1 MASSQ
6 LGRRLHSITKA
17 LPPFLSHSSNATP
30 FSSLSAAAD
39 SAHHSNSTPE
49 PTSLSARM
57 SFLFQQI
64 DEIDKQRQEK
74 DQTLQ
79 RIRDWRETK
88 KQQDA
93 PAPTSAD
100 SHVSDSLKELDSE
113 LVKTEGLMSA
123 TNEKMELELVHP
135 WPEWIELMERLVQ
148 QNYFDHRRKDE
159 DGMMRGLGFDMSE
172 VDIQEKGK
180 GLDFT
185 RDFDSV
191 RTAAVNFGKDR
202 FDILRSLSRQDLQ
215 ILVGYGCP
223 STDKRVVFSSKLL
236 RKHVHLDEGDVCS
249 SCNMRSS
256 CEKAYLLTNKED
268 EARTIDVIR
277 ILLTYGFDAID
288 GSVVNKTLVKMK
300 SIKTSVRKLLHHVIK
315 LSAVPI
321 DPNLP
326 PPIIKKPTPK
336 VKQPPP
342 PPKKKVGRYDIEMKK
357 GDWLCTKCDFM
368 NFAKNTVCLQCD
380 AKRPK
385 RQLLPGEWE
394 CPQCNFLNYRRNVV
408 CFQCE
413 HNRPPDTYSENRYP
427 ERQRGLEVKM
437 DKLSRRTEVS
447 SAWNFDFDDDE
458 SDGAEV
464 ETFENAANS
473 QKVDEYIPSDARSI
487 HENYRTHADGYERS
501 SRHRKFEKE
510 YSDSRTMRPGLGFND
525 FDEEDDDVDSYDVIH
540 QNEIPETSRVD
551 FSELEPDTESED
563 DESLDNSWHARGRT
577 NPIKH
582 GKKPLRPKA
591 NFSDSEEDGV
601 DVGSDDELLMHL
613 NRKSSHVAKPKRH
626 DGLRKDIGFSSD
638 DDLDFSNAS
647 DDETLR
653 FKEKGNHRRGFNK
666 PENARQQSFRS
677 RSFPDAESGDEFSHN
692 AGLDRTG
699 KSHRGRDGMKKFSLN
714 NSFDRP
720 SGSLRNNRGIQE
732 KSYNER
738 SRLPK
743 DSKFRSHRKGGSM
756 ENRGGIS
763 NRYNNKSDS
772 YLDDERYQRPRM
784 NVR

>member
-6 LGRRLHSITKA
+6 LRRRLHSITKA
-17 LPPFLSHSSNATP
+17 LPPFFSNAPP

-39 SAHHSNSTPE
+39 SADHSNSTHE

-79 RIRDWRETK
+79 RIRDWRESK
-88 KQQDA
+88 RQQNV
-93 PAPTSAD
+93 PTPTSDLPD
-100 SHVSDSLKELDSE
+100 SDPLRELNLE
-113 LVKTEGLMSA
+113 LVKSEGLMS
-123 TNEKMELELVHP
+123 TNNEKSEVELVHP

-159 DGMMRGLGFDMSE
+159 DSMMRGLGFDMSE
-172 VDIQEKGK
+172 VDIQGKGK
-180 GLDFT
+180 RLDFT

-202 FDILRSLSRQDLQ
+202 FDILRSLPRQDLQ

-268 EARTIDVIR
+268 EARTIDVMR
-277 ILLTYGFDAID
+277 ILLTYGFNPID
-288 GSVVNKTLVKMK
+288 GSVINKSLLEMK
-300 SIKTSVRKLLHHVIK
+300 SIKTSVRRLLHHVVK
-315 LSAVPI
+315 LSEFPI
-321 DPNLP
+321 DPNLTP
-326 PPIIKKPTPK
+326 PVIKKPMPK
-336 VKQPPP
+336 VKQPTP

-357 GDWLCTKCDFM
+357 GDWLCSKCDFM
-368 NFAKNTVCLQCD
+368 NFAKNNVCLQCD

-394 CPQCNFLNYRRNVV
+394 CPQCNFLNYRRNTV
-408 CFQCE
+408 CFHCE
-413 HNRPPDTYSENRYP
+413 HKRPPETYSESRFP

-447 SAWNFDFDDDE
+447 NAWNFDFDDDE

-464 ETFENAANS
+464 ATFENAANS
-473 QKVDEYIPSDARSI
+473 QKVDEYMPVSDRNS
-487 HENYRTHADGYERS
+487 HENYRTRGDGYENS
-501 SRHRKFEKE
+501 SRNRKFEKE

-525 FDEEDDDVDSYDVIH
+525 FDEEDDVDSYDVVN
-540 QNEIPETSRVD
+540 QNEMSETSRVD

-563 DESLDNSWHARGRT
+563 TGSLDDNWHAPGRTSSLTRGR
-577 NPIKH
+577 
-582 GKKPLRPKA
+582 KPLHRKA
-591 NFSDSEEDGV
+591 FSDFEEDGV
-601 DVGSDDELLMHL
+601 DFGSEDELPMHPR
-613 NRKSSHVAKPKRH
+613 RKSSHVADPKTRN
-626 DGLRKDIGFSSD
+626 GLRNDIGFSSD

-647 DDETLR
+647 DAETR
-653 FKEKGNHRRGFNK
+653 SFNKKGNRRWGSNK
-666 PENARQQSFRS
+666 PDNARQQSYKAN
-677 RSFPDAESGDEFSHN
+677 SFSDSESDDEFSHN

-699 KSHRGRDGMKKFSLN
+699 KGNRGREGMRKFSSN
-714 NSFDRP
+714 NSFNRP
-720 SGSLRNNRGIQE
+720 SGSLRNNRGAQE
-732 KSYNER
+732 KSYNEQAR
-738 SRLPK
+738 HAK
-743 DSKFRSHRKGGSM
+743 DGKFGSHRKGGST
-756 ENRGGIS
+756 EKRGGLS
-763 NRYNNKSDS
+763 NRYNKESDA
-772 YLDDERYQRPRM
+772 YLDDERYRRPRM